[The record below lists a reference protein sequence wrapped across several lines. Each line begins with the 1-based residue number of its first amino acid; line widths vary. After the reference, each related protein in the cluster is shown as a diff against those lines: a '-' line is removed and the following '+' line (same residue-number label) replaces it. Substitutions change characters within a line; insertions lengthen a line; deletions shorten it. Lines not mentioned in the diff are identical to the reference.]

1 MERVRKEIKKMK
13 DELKAELK
21 KIINERVER
30 EKANIEIK
38 TIIIDLEERVGKLE
52 KRLDI

>member
-30 EKANIEIK
+30 EKANRNKNDNNRLRGKSGK
-38 TIIIDLEERVGKLE
+38 TRKKI
-52 KRLDI
+52 